1 MRLTI
6 KFHNHHH
13 SSNNGSEIENIKN
26 RLKSSSQS
34 CSIELNYVSYFKY
47 VVWKNTYVTRIV
59 NTLQSYESFFGL

>member
-1 MRLTI
+1 MTI
-6 KFHNHHH
+6 LVIIDQ
-13 SSNNGSEIENIKN
+13 IEKTKKN

-59 NTLQSYESFFGL
+59 NTLQSYESVFGL